1 MPARRERVEQINA
14 IVEKPKPEDAPSTLA
29 VVGRYILTPRI
40 FHHLEN
46 IKPGSG
52 GEIQL
57 TDGIASLLGEEQ
69 VLAYRY
75 SGARYDCGSKLGYL
89 QATSFSAA
97 PSRGRRGFRCL
108 SEVSGGIEWIAKSA
122 RTAGRCRTDSFR
134 GSGPGGRG
142 RGGGADPRATRRRNP
157 LVLCVMTGGV
167 VFCGQ
172 LLPRLDFPL
181 DFDYLHA
188 TRYGP
193 ETQGGKISW
202 RSAPW
207 TSVKERTV
215 LVVDDILDEGVTL
228 AAVKESLK
236 RLGAAEVLLAVFA
249 DKLQRQEQAG
259 FRRFRRVDRAG
270 PLRLR
275 LRHGHRHG
283 AWRNLPA
290 IYAVRENKS

>member
-1 MPARRERVEQINA
+1 VDSNEARA
-14 IVEKPKPEDAPSTLA
+14 LLAAAAP
-29 VVGRYILTPRI
+29 I
-40 FHHLEN
+40 H
-46 IKPGSG
+46 
-52 GEIQL
+52 
-57 TDGIASLLGEEQ
+57 
-69 VLAYRY
+69 
-75 SGARYDCGSKLGYL
+75 
-89 QATSFSAA
+89 SAA
-97 PSRGRRGFRCL
+97 TIQTAVD
-108 SEVSGGIEWIAKSA
+108 EVAA
-122 RTAGRCRTDSFR
+122 RI
-134 GSGPGGRG
+134 
-142 RGGGADPRATRRRNP
+142 RAQLAERNP

-207 TSVKERTV
+207 IPVKDRTV

-228 AAVKESLK
+228 AAVKESLR

-249 DKLQRQEQAG
+249 DKLNGKSKPVSADFVGLTVPDRFVFG
-259 FRRFRRVDRAG
+259 FGMDI
-270 PLRLR
+270 
-275 LRHGHRHG
+275 HG

-290 IYAVRENKS
+290 IYAVREKSS